1 MLSVASDTML
11 RRRMPMSR
19 RRPQTAWVP
28 ELKVRTLLAA
38 GECHD
43 LLGDRRA
50 AVKDYQAAID
60 AGPNTSR
67 ADTAHKRLKSPYH
80 GN

>member
-1 MLSVASDTML
+1 L
-11 RRRMPMSR
+11 RGQRHFAEAAHAYEKAAFSNG
-19 RRPQTAWVP
+19 TGA

-43 LLGDRRA
+43 MLGDR
-50 AVKDYQAAID
+50 QAAIRD
-60 AGPNTSR
+60 YQEAIKAGPNTSR
-67 ADTAHKRLKSPYH
+67 ADTARRRLKSPYH